1 MNHKL
6 LFLIEWT
13 FVPCQLLLLLY
24 FCESQSKWPWNDR
37 IRFWFNFGKKL
48 KKLNLN
54 SVMWLTKSVWKSWF
68 FLKLWKIFELVP
80 NHYSNPKQILNMRAE
95 TFFLEFWN
103 QRPWSARKFAEKLNS
118 RQKVGFRSKVRTFSI
133 YSPASCIRQM
143 YPG

>member
-1 MNHKL
+1 MNFCSL
-6 LFLIEWT
+6 STTVITVFLWKSIQMTLKWQDQILIQFWKKTKKTE
-13 FVPCQLLLLLY
+13 FE
-24 FCESQSKWPWNDR
+24 FCHVVNKISV
-37 IRFWFNFGKKL
+37 KKL
-48 KKLNLN
+48 I
-54 SVMWLTKSVWKSWF
+54 F